1 MRLATLVLENIRN
14 HGRTELALAGGVNV
28 FYGMNGQGKTS
39 VLEAVSLVGFST
51 TFVPGSDLSLV
62 RRGAESA
69 FASASAYSDLDT
81 LYKVSVRLRPGER
94 KDIHSSLGKRLSP
107 QDIIGEIPLVTLS
120 PDNKNITAGAP
131 QDRRKLVDSV
141 ISQASRRYMK
151 DLVSYRRILKQRNA
165 LLNRGRSDY
174 GFDYGLVEPW
184 TEALAD
190 VGAEI
195 VVRRAE
201 FLRSFSVLV
210 QRAYSSVAGGDEN
223 VGFVYTPN
231 SLPPDMFT
239 GQRTPPVADVRAQYQ
254 AVASGRRREERA
266 RGVTAFGPQKDEIV
280 MTVNG
285 GVARECASQ
294 GQHKTLLIAVKMAE
308 FEYLRE
314 IRLETPVVLLD
325 DIFSELDAQRA
336 TNVLDLM
343 RSDAQT
349 FVTTTDPAIFYSN
362 FSASDRHALFAVRG
376 GEVHRE
382 Q

>member
-1 MRLATLVLENIRN
+1 MRLVTLVLENIRN
-14 HGRTELALAGGVNV
+14 HGRTELALSGGVNV

-39 VLEAVSLVGFST
+39 ILEAVSLVGFST

-62 RRGAESA
+62 RRGAEYA
-69 FASASAYSDLDT
+69 FASASAYSDLET
-81 LYKVSVRLRPGER
+81 LYKVSIRLRPGER
-94 KDIHSSLGKRLSP
+94 KEIQSSLGKRLSP
-107 QDIIGEIPLVTLS
+107 QDIIGEIPLVALS

-165 LLNRGRSDY
+165 LLSRGRSDY

-184 TEALAD
+184 TEALID

-195 VVRRAE
+195 VVRRSE
-201 FLRSFSVLV
+201 FLRSFSAIV
-210 QRAYSSVAGGDEN
+210 QQAYSHIAGSHET
-223 VGFVYTPN
+223 VGFIYTPN
-231 SLPPDMFT
+231 SLPPELFADHKT
-239 GQRTPPVADVRAQYQ
+239 PSVAEVRTAYQTVAA
-254 AVASGRRREERA
+254 GRRKEERA
-266 RGVTAFGPQKDEIV
+266 RGVSVFGPQKDEIV

-294 GQHKTLLIAVKMAE
+294 GQHKTLLVAVKMAE

-325 DIFSELDAQRA
+325 DIFSELDSRRG

-349 FVTTTDPAIFYSN
+349 FVTTTDPSIFYSN
-362 FSASDRHALFAVRG
+362 FSGDSRHALFAVHDG
-376 GEVHRE
+376 KAERE